1 MMKATQRKTNKQ
13 WLLPLTA
20 VLFVVVLLYA
30 LCIPSFTFA
39 QGEPVQVSLGEKT
52 VHRGQTFSMD
62 VAVTENSG
70 LISMKL
76 YVDYDPT
83 VMTLIGVKR
92 GKGLASMTM
101 TTSNVETDLGYKTR
115 PFVIFF
121 DAVTPTS
128 ETGTVAELVFQT
140 NIEAPVGDYE
150 VTMTYD
156 AGNTNSDYQQ
166 PVSIG
171 IQGGLVHL
179 IAGEFSAKYVDWDGT
194 VLYEKDYNDGDAP
207 AYVGKEPSRSEDDC
221 YTYAF
226 TGWQGDVSE
235 QVNVLQF
242 RASYSATPKIY
253 TVFYYVDGF
262 TDTPNE
268 TIDEA
273 DFYFAEENAYGS
285 NVNLDYV
292 PKRTNYT
299 FVGWFADEKFSQP
312 IVGMTMPAKNI
323 RIYGYMRYNVR
334 VADVPKIRLSYSELT
349 ASEIQVDVQMTYNP
363 GVNGMVLTLDYDR
376 ESVTFVRFTRGT
388 ALSEM
393 QFATTNLAGGLDQ
406 ENFKFYWESA
416 TNSTETGL
424 ILSMVFDVAKSN
436 TGIYPITFT
445 YDETTDATYLNGVG
459 EIWYTRLDIVGT
471 SLPVGERYHWNEPV
485 GEVTI
490 DVTSTDGKPL
500 DVELK
505 VEKANVKVADE
516 SITRLQNR
524 NLEIKNMYSINLV
537 RDGEIVTSDTDLRI
551 AIGLTKAEMDSQNLS
566 LCYIDS
572 NGRLVEY
579 EFSVEEDSA
588 VFSMRNIEYW
598 VLVGDAPVITPE
610 VDASWTPEA
619 IRTVL
624 IPSLLSVTVLAYAIL
639 LLAKN
644 KKYKDKLNGSNEKGG
659 NEQ

>member
-1 MMKATQRKTNKQ
+1 M
-13 WLLPLTA
+13 WLLPLV
-20 VLFVVVLLYA
+20 VLFAIVLLYA
-30 LCIPSFTFA
+30 LCVPA
-39 QGEPVQVSLGEKT
+39 LALAEDEPVQISLGEKT
-52 VHRGQTFSMD
+52 VHRGQTFSMG
-62 VAVTENSG
+62 VNVTENSG

-76 YVDYDPT
+76 SVDYDPT

-92 GKGLASMTM
+92 GTGLPSMTM
-101 TTSNVETDLGYKTR
+101 TTSNVDNELGYKTR

-121 DAVTPTS
+121 DAVTPTTD
-128 ETGTVAELVFQT
+128 TGTVAELVFQT

-150 VTMTYD
+150 VSMTYD

-166 PVSIG
+166 PVEIG
-171 IQGGLVHL
+171 IRSGLVHL

-207 AYVGKEPSRSEDDC
+207 AYVGATPVRAEDDC
-221 YTYAF
+221 YSYAF
-226 TGWQGDVSE
+226 NGWQGDVSE
-235 QVNVLQF
+235 EVNVLQF
-242 RASYSATPKIY
+242 RASYAATPKIY
-253 TVFYYVDGF
+253 TVFYYVDGYM
-262 TDTPNE
+262 DAPNE
-268 TIDEA
+268 TIGEE
-273 DFYFAEENAYGS
+273 DFYHAEENAYGS

-312 IVGMTMPAKNI
+312 IVNLTMPSKNI
-323 RIYGYMRYNVR
+323 RVYGYMRYNVR
-334 VADVPKIRLSYSELT
+334 VADVPKIRMSYSEVS
-349 ASEIQVDVQMTYNP
+349 ANEIRVDVQMTYNP
-363 GVNGMVLTLDYDR
+363 GINGMVLTLDYDR
-376 ESVTFVRFTRGT
+376 DVVRFVRFTRGT

-424 ILSMVFDVAKSN
+424 ILSMVFDVSKCDI
-436 TGIYPITFT
+436 GIYPVTFT
-445 YDETTDATYLNGVG
+445 YDETTDATYRNGVG

-471 SLPVGERYHWNEPV
+471 ALPVGERYHWNEPV

-490 DVTSTDGKPL
+490 DVTSPDGKPL

-516 SITRLQNR
+516 SMTRLQNES
-524 NLEIKNMYSINLV
+524 LEIKNMYSINLV
-537 RDGEIVTSDTDLRI
+537 RDGEIVTSDNDLRI
-551 AIGLTKAEMDSQNLS
+551 AIGLTKEEIESQHLA
-566 LCYIDS
+566 LYYVDS

-579 EFSVEEDSA
+579 EFSVEDEAA

-598 VLVGDAPVITPE
+598 VLVGDAPTLQPT
-610 VDASWTPEA
+610 VDRSWTPEA

-624 IPSLLSVTVLAYAIL
+624 IPSLLSVAVLSYAIL

-644 KKYKDKLNGSNEKGG
+644 KRYRDKLNGSNGKGG